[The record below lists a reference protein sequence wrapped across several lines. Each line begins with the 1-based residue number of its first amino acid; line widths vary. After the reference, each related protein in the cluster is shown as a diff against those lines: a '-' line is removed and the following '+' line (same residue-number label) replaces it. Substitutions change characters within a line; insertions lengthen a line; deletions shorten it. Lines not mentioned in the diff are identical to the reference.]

1 MKLERLIFVVALLGS
16 LVLLNVVGQRF
27 FGRVD
32 VTREGAFTLSSATRE
47 TMAALEEPVTI
58 TAYFTENL
66 PPPYSS
72 NASYLRDLLE
82 EYRAASKGKVAFE
95 FIDPAAQDKDTKRE
109 TKTDIFGR
117 QFREPTA
124 LEKELA
130 QTGIQGVE
138 IRVVKNDQA
147 QTTRGYMG
155 LVIQYN
161 EKREVIPVVRGIE
174 GLEYDLTSLIRKMT
188 RIKMPV
194 IGVLQ
199 GHGEPALN
207 EKLRYVSSAL
217 SQTYEVRPVQ
227 LEQGKDRFDAATLD
241 ALMVIGPKTALSPI
255 EVKALDQFLMEGKSV
270 AFFLDVT
277 AIDLKQQA
285 PPQDVTHGLGEL
297 LSAYG
302 LTLGDKLVADVSAAN
317 INVSEQ
323 RGNFYVQSAVLYPFL
338 PVVKQLEGD
347 SAVSKGLGDVLFP
360 FAAEIG
366 VKPVEGTQA
375 IVLARSSTKSWLEGK
390 PFNVDPRRD
399 WRNENP
405 VMSGPHPLMVQ
416 LSGKLKSKFA
426 SEAVMSGVPGASPVL
441 AESKGDARLILA
453 GTSSLLQDDFLGQAR
468 SNQALVMNVA
478 DWLVL
483 DSAMLSMRTRGMQL
497 AQLKPDLKDGVRDLA
512 KLGNAL
518 GVPLLLAVF
527 GLVRWQVR
535 ESRRKS
541 VKV

>member
-1 MKLERLIFVVALLGS
+1 MKMERVIFVAALLGS
-16 LVLLNVVGQRF
+16 LLLLNIVGQRY
-27 FGRVD
+27 FGRLD
-32 VTREGAFTLSSATRE
+32 VTHDRAFTLSDATRE

-95 FIDPAAQDKDTKRE
+95 FIDPAEQDKDTKRE

-130 QTGIQGVE
+130 QTGLQGVE

-155 LVIQYN
+155 LVIKYN
-161 EKREVIPVVRGIE
+161 EKKEVIPVVKGID
-174 GLEYDLTSLIRKMT
+174 GLEYDLTSIIRKMT

-199 GHGEPALN
+199 GHGEPNLN
-207 EKLRYVSSAL
+207 EKLRFLTTSL

-227 LEQGKDRFDAATLD
+227 LEQGKDRFDATLD
-241 ALMVIGPKTALSPI
+241 ALLIVGPKTPLSAV
-255 EVKALDQFLMEGKSV
+255 EVKAVDQFLMEGKSV
-270 AFFLDVT
+270 AMFLDVT

-285 PPQDVTHGLGEL
+285 PPQDVNHGLGEL
-297 LSAYG
+297 LGAYG
-302 LTLGDKLVADVSAAN
+302 VTLGDKLIADVSSAN
-317 INVSEQ
+317 INISEQ
-323 RGNFYVQSAVLYPFL
+323 RGFMIVQMPVQYPFL
-338 PVVKQLEGD
+338 PVVKQLEGE
-347 SAVSKGLGDVLFP
+347 SAVSKGLNDVLFP
-360 FAAEIG
+360 FATEVGIKAPDG
-366 VKPVEGTQA
+366 VQGL
-375 IVLARSSTKSWLEGK
+375 VLARSTAKSWLEPK

-405 VMSGPHPLMVQ
+405 VMSGPYPLMVQ
-416 LSGKLKSKFA
+416 LSGKLKSKYA
-426 SEAVMSGVPGASPVL
+426 SEAVMSGVPGATPVI
-441 AESKGDARLILA
+441 AESKSDARLIVA
-453 GTSSLLQDDFLGQAR
+453 GTSTLVQDDFVGQSR
-468 SNQALVMNVA
+468 SNQALLLNVA
-478 DWLVL
+478 DWMVL
-483 DSAMLSMRTRGMQL
+483 DSAMLAMRTRGMQL
-497 AQLKPDLKDGVRDLA
+497 AQLKPEISDGTRNLA

-518 GVPLLLAVF
+518 GLPLLLAVV
-527 GLVRWQVR
+527 GLVRWQLR